1 MADLVYSQ
9 QDLRKLVQ
17 LSSLIN
23 SSLDPQEA
31 LNNALMSAEQ
41 RLNAEVSSIYGIDK
55 VKAELFFLLIRGPGA
70 EKLKSQRLK
79 IGEGIAGWVAQTEK
93 PLICP
98 DPSRD
103 ERFSRQFDA
112 LSGFQTRS
120 ILCVPLKSQD
130 RLIGVLEVL
139 NKKDGQGFDDDD
151 LEVLIML
158 GNMIGPALE
167 NAELYGRLKEKLSL
181 TMDELKVVEKKL
193 LQTERLAALGKLSQG
208 VAHEVRNPV
217 MIIGG
222 FAHRLQKH
230 LSAEDQAQEMIAPIL
245 HEAHRLERMVAEIE
259 AFAGLLQPDLKPQ
272 DLAKVVDQV
281 LAARAPAIGQ
291 LNISVQCRV
300 HPDLP
305 RIPLDE
311 NLMSQALSHLI
322 DNAAEAMPQGGQLTL
337 AVTPEPQG
345 VRLILKDTG
354 IGIGP
359 EDMPYLFDPFFS
371 SKPDGTG
378 MGLTKVHQIIS
389 DHRGEI
395 QINSIRG
402 KGTEVDIWLPR
413 WWQAK
418 KGAGIPPEQIL
429 GAAQ

>member
-1 MADLVYSQ
+1 MADPTYSR

-23 SSLDPQEA
+23 SSLNTAEA
-31 LNNALMSAEQ
+31 LNNALMSVEQ
-41 RLNAEVSSIYGIDK
+41 RLNAEVSSIYGVDK
-55 VKAELFFLLIRGPGA
+55 IKGELFFLLVRGAGA
-70 EKLKSQRLK
+70 EKLKSLRLK

-93 PLICP
+93 PLICA
-98 DPSRD
+98 DVCRD
-103 ERFSRQFDA
+103 ARFAGQFDTF
-112 LSGFQTRS
+112 SGFHTRS

-130 RLIGVLEVL
+130 RLMGVLEVL

-151 LEVLIML
+151 LEILIML

-167 NAELYGRLKEKLSL
+167 NAELYSRLKEKLSL
-181 TMDELKVVEKKL
+181 TKEELKLVEKKL

-217 MIIGG
+217 MVIGG
-222 FAHRLQKH
+222 FARRLQKR
-230 LSAEDQAQEMIAPIL
+230 LSAEDRAQEMIAPIL
-245 HEAHRLERMVAEIE
+245 HEARRLERMVAEIE
-259 AFAGLLQPDLKPQ
+259 AFAGLLEPDLKPR
-272 DLAKVVDQV
+272 DLVKVVDQV
-281 LAARAPAIGQ
+281 LAASAAALQR
-291 LNISVQCRV
+291 LNITVQCRV

-305 RIPLDE
+305 QIPLDE

-345 VRLILKDTG
+345 VRLTLRDTG

-359 EDMPYLFDPFFS
+359 EDLPYLFDPFFS

-378 MGLTKVHQIIS
+378 MGLTKVHQVIS

-395 QINSIRG
+395 QINSELG
-402 KGTEVDIWLPR
+402 KGTEVNIWLPR
-413 WWQAK
+413 W
-418 KGAGIPPEQIL
+418 
-429 GAAQ
+429 

>member
-1 MADLVYSQ
+1 MADPTYSR

-23 SSLDPQEA
+23 SSLNTAEA
-31 LNNALMSAEQ
+31 LNNALMSVEQ
-41 RLNAEVSSIYGIDK
+41 RLNAEVSSIYGVDK
-55 VKAELFFLLIRGPGA
+55 IKGELFFLLVRGAGA
-70 EKLKSQRLK
+70 EKLKSLRLK

-93 PLICP
+93 PLICA
-98 DPSRD
+98 DVCRD
-103 ERFSRQFDA
+103 ARFAGQFDTF
-112 LSGFQTRS
+112 SGFQTRS

-130 RLIGVLEVL
+130 RLMGVLEVL

-151 LEVLIML
+151 LEILIML

-167 NAELYGRLKEKLSL
+167 NAELYSRLKEKLSL
-181 TMDELKVVEKKL
+181 TKEELKVVEKKL

-222 FAHRLQKH
+222 FARRLQKR
-230 LSAEDQAQEMIAPIL
+230 LPTEDRAQEMIAPIL
-245 HEAHRLERMVAEIE
+245 HQARRLERMVAEIE
-259 AFAGLLQPDLKPQ
+259 AFTGLLEPDLKPR

-281 LAARAPAIGQ
+281 LAASAAALQQ
-291 LNISVQCRV
+291 LNITVQCRV

-305 RIPLDE
+305 QIPLDE
-311 NLMSQALSHLI
+311 NLMGQALSHLI

-337 AVTPEPQG
+337 TVTPEPQG
-345 VRLILKDTG
+345 VRLTLRDTG
-354 IGIGP
+354 TGIGP

-378 MGLTKVHQIIS
+378 MGLTKVHQVIS

-395 QINSIRG
+395 QINSELG
-402 KGTEVDIWLPR
+402 QGTEVNIWLPR
-413 WWQAK
+413 W
-418 KGAGIPPEQIL
+418 
-429 GAAQ
+429 

>member
-1 MADLVYSQ
+1 MSDLIYSR
-9 QDLRKLVQ
+9 QDLRELVQ

-23 SSLDPQEA
+23 SSLDTEEA
-31 LNNALMSAEQ
+31 LNNALMSVEL
-41 RLNAEVSSIYGIDK
+41 RLNAEVSTIYGVDK
-55 VKAELFFLLIRGPGA
+55 VRGELFFLLVRGSGA
-70 EKLKSQRLK
+70 ETLKSLRLK

-93 PLICP
+93 PLICS
-98 DPSRD
+98 DPCGD
-103 ERFSRQFDA
+103 GRFARQFDT

-120 ILCVPLKSQD
+120 ILCVPLKSRD
-130 RLIGVLEVL
+130 LLIGVLEVL

-151 LEVLIML
+151 LEILIML

-167 NAELYGRLKEKLSL
+167 NAELYSRLKEKLSL
-181 TMDELKVVEKKL
+181 TMEELKVVEKKL

-222 FAHRLQKH
+222 FARRLQKR
-230 LSAEDQAQEMIAPIL
+230 LPVEDQAQEMIAPIL
-245 HEAHRLERMVAEIE
+245 HETRRLEQMVAEIE
-259 AFAGLLQPDLKPQ
+259 AFAGLLEPNLKPR
-272 DLAKVVDQV
+272 DLAKIVDQV
-281 LAARAPAIGQ
+281 LVVSTPALQ
-291 LNISVQCRV
+291 RLNISVQCRV

-311 NLMSQALSHLI
+311 NLMIQALCHLI

-337 AVTPEPQG
+337 EVTPEPKG
-345 VRLILKDTG
+345 VRLSLQDTG
-354 IGIGP
+354 TGIGP

-395 QINSIRG
+395 QINSILG
-402 KGTEVDIWLPR
+402 KGTEVNIWLPR
-413 WWQAK
+413 WWQGK
-418 KGAGIPPEQIL
+418 
-429 GAAQ
+429 

>member
-1 MADLVYSQ
+1 MADPTYSR

-23 SSLDPQEA
+23 SSLNTAEA
-31 LNNALMSAEQ
+31 LNNALMSVEQ
-41 RLNAEVSSIYGIDK
+41 RLNAEVSSIYGVDK
-55 VKAELFFLLIRGPGA
+55 IKGELFFLLVRGAGA
-70 EKLKSQRLK
+70 EKLKSLRLK

-93 PLICP
+93 PLICA
-98 DPSRD
+98 DVCRD
-103 ERFSRQFDA
+103 ARFAGQFDTF
-112 LSGFQTRS
+112 SGFHTRS

-130 RLIGVLEVL
+130 RLMGVLEVL

-151 LEVLIML
+151 LEILIML

-167 NAELYGRLKEKLSL
+167 NAELYSRLKEKLSL
-181 TMDELKVVEKKL
+181 TKEELKVVEKKL

-222 FAHRLQKH
+222 FARRLQKR
-230 LSAEDQAQEMIAPIL
+230 LPTEDRAQEMIAPIL
-245 HEAHRLERMVAEIE
+245 HQARRLERMVAEIE
-259 AFAGLLQPDLKPQ
+259 AFTGLLEPDLKPR

-281 LAARAPAIGQ
+281 LAASAAALQQ
-291 LNISVQCRV
+291 LNITLQCRV

-305 RIPLDE
+305 QIPLDE
-311 NLMSQALSHLI
+311 NLMGQALSHLI

-337 AVTPEPQG
+337 TVTPEPQG
-345 VRLILKDTG
+345 VRLTLRDTG
-354 IGIGP
+354 TGIGP

-378 MGLTKVHQIIS
+378 MGLTKVHQVIS

-395 QINSIRG
+395 QINSELG
-402 KGTEVDIWLPR
+402 QGTEVNIWLPR
-413 WWQAK
+413 W
-418 KGAGIPPEQIL
+418 
-429 GAAQ
+429 